1 MRRKLQYWGFLF
13 KGDIMERTKMI
24 LLASVVAF
32 LALALILYPLISN
45 AYYENHKAE
54 IHTEYQEQL
63 EQVDETALIEA
74 RQNAQA
80 YNEAIKPVLENADGY
95 SIDALEYAS
104 QNYETQLDV
113 TGTGIMGYVNIPK
126 INVTLPIYH
135 GTTAETLEQGIG
147 HLLGSSLPIG
157 GPSTHSVLTAHSGMA
172 SQKMF
177 SDLNLMEEGDI
188 FHVEVLDEKLTYEV
202 FTINT
207 VLPENTELL
216 GIVSGEDLCTLVTCT
231 PFGVNSHRLL
241 VCGSR
246 IEYDETEQ
254 LEEVIG
260 EEVAESTWEEQY
272 VNGLVW
278 GIVLVIIIGVIAFL
292 VWLLRRE

>member
-1 MRRKLQYWGFLF
+1 MDKN
-13 KGDIMERTKMI
+13 KITI
-24 LLASVVAF
+24 LSSLMAL

-45 AYYENHKAE
+45 AYYERHKAE
-54 IHTEYQEQL
+54 IHTEYQEQV
-63 EQVDETALIEA
+63 EQMDKTKLIEA
-74 RQNAQA
+74 KENAMA

-95 SIDALEYAS
+95 SMEALEKAS
-104 QNYETQLDV
+104 QNYEGQLDV

-126 INVTLPIYH
+126 INVNLPIYH

-147 HLLGSSLPIG
+147 HLLGSSLPVG
-157 GPSTHSVLTAHSGMA
+157 GTSTHSVLTAHSGMA

-188 FHVEVLDEKLTYEV
+188 FHVEVLDEMLTYEV
-202 FTINT
+202 VAINT

-246 IEYDETEQ
+246 IDYDEEEQ

-260 EEVAESTWEEQY
+260 EEVTESTWENQY

-278 GIVLVIIIGVIAFL
+278 GVTIVIVIAVIAFL
-292 VWLLRRE
+292 VWLVRRE

>member
-1 MRRKLQYWGFLF
+1 MDK
-13 KGDIMERTKMI
+13 TKMI
-24 LLASVVAF
+24 LLAGSMAL

-45 AYYENHKAE
+45 AYYERHKVE
-54 IHTEYQEQL
+54 IHTEYQEQV
-63 EQVDETALIEA
+63 EQMDSSKLIEA
-74 RQNAQA
+74 KENAMA
-80 YNEAIKPVLENADGY
+80 YNEVIKPVLENTDGY
-95 SIDALEYAS
+95 SIEAMEKAS
-104 QNYETQLDV
+104 QNYEGQLDV

-126 INVTLPIYH
+126 INVNLPIYH
-135 GTTAETLEQGIG
+135 GTAAETLEQGIG

-157 GPSTHSVLTAHSGMA
+157 GASTHSVLTAHSGMA

-177 SDLNLMEEGDI
+177 SDLNLIEEGDI
-188 FHVEVLDEKLTYEV
+188 FHVEVLDERLTYEV
-202 FTINT
+202 VTINT

-246 IEYDETEQ
+246 IDYDEEEK

-260 EEVAESTWEEQY
+260 EEVIVESTWENQY

-278 GIVLVIIIGVIAFL
+278 GVTIVIVIAVIAFL
-292 VWLLRRE
+292 VWLVRRE

>member
-1 MRRKLQYWGFLF
+1 
-13 KGDIMERTKMI
+13 MEKTKMI
-24 LLASVVAF
+24 LLASVMAF
-32 LALALILYPLISN
+32 FALALILYPLISN
-45 AYYENHKAE
+45 AYYERHKAE

-63 EQVDETALIEA
+63 EQLDETKFVEA
-74 RQNAQA
+74 RNNAKA

-95 SIDALEYAS
+95 SLEALEYAS
-104 QNYETQLDV
+104 QNYDAQLDV
-113 TGTGIMGYVNIPK
+113 TGTGIMGYVHIPK
-126 INVTLPIYH
+126 IDVRLPIYH
-135 GTTAETLEQGIG
+135 GTDAKTLEQGIG

-157 GPSTHSVLTAHSGMA
+157 GASTHSVLTAHSGMA

-188 FHVEVLDEKLTYEV
+188 FHVEVLNEKLTYEV
-202 FTINT
+202 VTINT

-246 IEYDETEQ
+246 IDYDDSEQ
-254 LEEVIG
+254 IEEVIG
-260 EEVAESTWEEQY
+260 EEIAESTWEDQY

-278 GIVLVIIIGVIAFL
+278 GIVLVIVIGVIMFM

>member
-1 MRRKLQYWGFLF
+1 MDK
-13 KGDIMERTKMI
+13 TKMI
-24 LLASVVAF
+24 LLAGSMAL

-45 AYYENHKAE
+45 AYYERHKVE
-54 IHTEYQEQL
+54 IHTEYQEQV
-63 EQVDETALIEA
+63 EQMDSSKLIEA
-74 RQNAQA
+74 KENAMA
-80 YNEAIKPVLENADGY
+80 YNEVIKPVLENTDGY
-95 SIDALEYAS
+95 SIEAMEKAS
-104 QNYETQLDV
+104 QNYEGQLDV

-126 INVTLPIYH
+126 INVNLPIYH
-135 GTTAETLEQGIG
+135 GTAAETLEQGIG

-157 GPSTHSVLTAHSGMA
+157 GASTHSVLTAHSGMA

-177 SDLNLMEEGDI
+177 SDLNLIEEGDI
-188 FHVEVLDEKLTYEV
+188 FHVEVLDERLTYEV
-202 FTINT
+202 VTINT

-246 IEYDETEQ
+246 IDYDEEEK

-260 EEVAESTWEEQY
+260 EEVVVESTWENQY

-278 GIVLVIIIGVIAFL
+278 GVTIVIVIAVIAFL
-292 VWLLRRE
+292 VWLVRRE

>member
-1 MRRKLQYWGFLF
+1 MDKTRL
-13 KGDIMERTKMI
+13 I
-24 LLASVVAF
+24 LLAGAMALF
-32 LALALILYPLISN
+32 ALALILYPLISN
-45 AYYENHKAE
+45 AYYERHKVE
-54 IHTEYQEQL
+54 IHTEYQEQV
-63 EQVDETALIEA
+63 EQMDSSKLIEA
-74 RQNAQA
+74 KENAMA
-80 YNEAIKPVLENADGY
+80 YNEVIKPVLENTDGY
-95 SIDALEYAS
+95 SIEAMEKAS
-104 QNYETQLDV
+104 QNYEGQLDV

-126 INVTLPIYH
+126 INVNLPIYH
-135 GTTAETLEQGIG
+135 GTAAETLEQGIG

-157 GPSTHSVLTAHSGMA
+157 GASTHSVLTAHSGMA

-177 SDLNLMEEGDI
+177 SDLNLIEEGDI
-188 FHVEVLDEKLTYEV
+188 FHVEVLDERLTYEV
-202 FTINT
+202 VTINT

-246 IEYDETEQ
+246 IDYDEEEK

-260 EEVAESTWEEQY
+260 EEVVVESTWENQY

-278 GIVLVIIIGVIAFL
+278 GVTIVIVIAVIAFL
-292 VWLLRRE
+292 VWLVRRE

>member
-1 MRRKLQYWGFLF
+1 MDKR
-13 KGDIMERTKMI
+13 KMI
-24 LLASVVAF
+24 LLAGAMAL

-45 AYYENHKAE
+45 AYYERHKAE
-54 IHTEYQEQL
+54 IHTEYQEQV
-63 EQVDETALIEA
+63 EQMDSSKLIEA
-74 RQNAQA
+74 KENAMT
-80 YNEAIKPVLENADGY
+80 YNESIKPVLENADGY
-95 SIDALEYAS
+95 SMEALEKAS
-104 QNYETQLDV
+104 QNYEGQLDV

-126 INVTLPIYH
+126 INVNLPIYH

-147 HLLGSSLPIG
+147 HLLGSSLPVG
-157 GPSTHSVLTAHSGMA
+157 GTSTHAVLTAHSGMA

-177 SDLNLMEEGDI
+177 SDLNLLEEGDI
-188 FHVEVLDEKLTYEV
+188 FHVEVLDEMLTYEV
-202 FTINT
+202 VAINT

-246 IEYDETEQ
+246 IDYDEEEQ
-254 LEEVIG
+254 IEEVIT
-260 EEVAESTWEEQY
+260 EEVTESTWENQY

-278 GIVLVIIIGVIAFL
+278 GVTIVIVIAVIAFL
-292 VWLLRRE
+292 VWLVRRE

>member
-1 MRRKLQYWGFLF
+1 MNPDMASAVSGFRF
-13 KGDIMERTKMI
+13 ERNDMDKTKTI
-24 LLASVVAF
+24 LLASVMAL
-32 LALALILYPLISN
+32 LALVLILYPLISN
-45 AYYENHKAE
+45 AYYERHKAE
-54 IHTEYQEQL
+54 IHTEYQGQVEQM
-63 EQVDETALIEA
+63 DKTKLIEA
-74 RQNAQA
+74 KENAMA

-95 SIDALEYAS
+95 SSEALEQAA
-104 QNYETQLDV
+104 QNYEIQLDV
-113 TGTGIMGYVNIPK
+113 TGAGIMGYVNIPK
-126 INVTLPIYH
+126 INVNLPIYH

-147 HLLGSSLPIG
+147 HLLGSSLPVG
-157 GPSTHSVLTAHSGMA
+157 GTSTHSVLTAHSGMA

-188 FHVEVLDEKLTYEV
+188 FHVEVLGEMLTYEV
-202 FTINT
+202 VAINT

-246 IEYDETEQ
+246 IDYDEEEQ

-260 EEVAESTWEEQY
+260 EEVIESTWENQY

-278 GIVLVIIIGVIAFL
+278 GVTIVLV
-292 VWLLRRE
+292 

>member
-1 MRRKLQYWGFLF
+1 MDK
-13 KGDIMERTKMI
+13 TKMI
-24 LLASVVAF
+24 LLVGAMAL

-45 AYYENHKAE
+45 AYYERHKAE
-54 IHTEYQEQL
+54 IHTEYQEQV
-63 EQVDETALIEA
+63 EQMDKTKLVEA
-74 RQNAQA
+74 KENAMA
-80 YNEAIKPVLENADGY
+80 YNDAIKPVLENADGY
-95 SIDALEYAS
+95 NIDALEKAS
-104 QNYETQLDV
+104 QNYEGQLDV

-126 INVTLPIYH
+126 INVNLPIYH
-135 GTTAETLEQGIG
+135 GTAAETLEQGIG
-147 HLLGSSLPIG
+147 HLLGSSLPVG
-157 GPSTHSVLTAHSGMA
+157 GTSTHSVLTAHSGMA

-188 FHVEVLDEKLTYEV
+188 FHVEVLGEMLTYEV
-202 FTINT
+202 VAINT

-246 IEYDETEQ
+246 INYDAEEQ

-260 EEVAESTWEEQY
+260 EEVVVESTWENQY
-272 VNGLVW
+272 INGLVW
-278 GIVLVIIIGVIAFL
+278 GVIIVIVIAVIAFL
-292 VWLLRRE
+292 AWLVRRE

>member
-1 MRRKLQYWGFLF
+1 MKKTKLLV
-13 KGDIMERTKMI
+13 
-24 LLASVVAF
+24 LAGAIAL

-45 AYYENHKAE
+45 TYYEKHKAE
-54 IHTEYQEQL
+54 VHTAYQERV
-63 EQVDETALIEA
+63 EQMDSLKLIEA
-74 RQNAQA
+74 KENAMA

-95 SIDALEYAS
+95 SIEVLEKAS
-104 QNYETQLDV
+104 ENYEGQLDV

-126 INVTLPIYH
+126 INVNLPIYH
-135 GTTAETLEQGIG
+135 GTTAETLEQGIV
-147 HLLGSSLPIG
+147 HLLGSSLPVG
-157 GPSTHSVLTAHSGMA
+157 GTSTHAVLTAHSGMA

-177 SDLNLMEEGDI
+177 SDLNLLEEGDI
-188 FHVEVLDEKLTYEV
+188 FHIEVLNEMLTYEV
-202 FTINT
+202 VTINT

-246 IEYDETEQ
+246 IDYDEEEQ
-254 LEEVIG
+254 IEEVIG
-260 EEVAESTWEEQY
+260 KEVVVESTWENQY

-278 GIVLVIIIGVIAFL
+278 GVTIVIVIAVIAFL
-292 VWLLRRE
+292 VWLVRRE

>member
-1 MRRKLQYWGFLF
+1 MKN
-13 KGDIMERTKMI
+13 TKI
-24 LLASVVAF
+24 LVLASVMAL

-45 AYYENHKAE
+45 AYYERHKAE
-54 IHTEYQEQL
+54 IHTEYQEQV
-63 EQVDETALIEA
+63 ERMDSSKLIETKE
-74 RQNAQA
+74 NAMA

-95 SIDALEYAS
+95 SIEALEKAS
-104 QNYETQLDV
+104 QNYEGQLDV

-126 INVTLPIYH
+126 INVNLPIYH

-147 HLLGSSLPIG
+147 HLLGSSLPVG
-157 GPSTHSVLTAHSGMA
+157 GTSTHSVLTAHSGMA

-177 SDLNLMEEGDI
+177 SDLNLLEEGDI
-188 FHVEVLDEKLTYEV
+188 FHVEVLDETLTYEV
-202 FTINT
+202 VNINT

-246 IEYDETEQ
+246 IDYDEEEQ

-260 EEVAESTWEEQY
+260 EEVTESTWENQY
-272 VNGLVW
+272 INGLVW
-278 GIVLVIIIGVIAFL
+278 GVTIVIVIAVIAFL
-292 VWLLRRE
+292 VWLVRRE

>member
-1 MRRKLQYWGFLF
+1 MDK
-13 KGDIMERTKMI
+13 TKMI
-24 LLASVVAF
+24 LLAGSMAL
-32 LALALILYPLISN
+32 LALALIFYPLISN
-45 AYYENHKAE
+45 AYYERHKAE
-54 IHTEYQEQL
+54 IHTEYQEQV
-63 EQVDETALIEA
+63 EQMDSSKLIEA
-74 RQNAQA
+74 KENAMA
-80 YNEAIKPVLENADGY
+80 YNEVIKPVLENTDGY
-95 SIDALEYAS
+95 SIEAMEKAS
-104 QNYETQLDV
+104 QNYEGQLDV

-126 INVTLPIYH
+126 INVNLPIYH
-135 GTTAETLEQGIG
+135 GTAAETLEQGIG

-157 GPSTHSVLTAHSGMA
+157 GASTHSVLTAHSGMA

-177 SDLNLMEEGDI
+177 SDLNLIEEGDI
-188 FHVEVLDEKLTYEV
+188 FHVEVLDERLTYEV
-202 FTINT
+202 VTINT

-246 IEYDETEQ
+246 IDYDEEEK

-260 EEVAESTWEEQY
+260 EEVVVESTWENQY

-278 GIVLVIIIGVIAFL
+278 GVTIVIVIAVIAFL
-292 VWLLRRE
+292 VWLVRRE

>member
-1 MRRKLQYWGFLF
+1 
-13 KGDIMERTKMI
+13 MEKTKMI
-24 LLASVVAF
+24 LLAGVMAF
-32 LALALILYPLISN
+32 LALALIFYPLISN
-45 AYYENHKAE
+45 AYYERHKAE

-63 EQVDETALIEA
+63 EQLDETKLVEA
-74 RQNAQA
+74 RNNAKA

-95 SIDALEYAS
+95 SIEALEYAS
-104 QNYETQLDV
+104 QNYDAQLDV
-113 TGTGIMGYVNIPK
+113 TGTGIMGYVHIPK
-126 INVTLPIYH
+126 INVSLPIYH
-135 GTTAETLEQGIG
+135 GTDAKTLEQGIG

-157 GPSTHSVLTAHSGMA
+157 GASTHSVLTAHSGMA

-188 FHVEVLDEKLTYEV
+188 FHVEVLNEKLTYEV
-202 FTINT
+202 VTINT

-246 IEYDETEQ
+246 IDYDEAEQ

-260 EEVAESTWEEQY
+260 EEVTESTWEEQY

>member
-1 MRRKLQYWGFLF
+1 MKNTKLHVF
-13 KGDIMERTKMI
+13 
-24 LLASVVAF
+24 ASAMAL

-45 AYYENHKAE
+45 AYYERHKAK
-54 IHTEYQEQL
+54 IHTEYQEQV
-63 EQVDETALIEA
+63 EQMDSSKLVEAKENAL
-74 RQNAQA
+74 A

-95 SIDALEYAS
+95 GIEALEYAS

-113 TGTGIMGYVNIPK
+113 TGTGIMGYLNIPK

-135 GTTAETLEQGIG
+135 GTDAQTLEQGIG
-147 HLLGSSLPIG
+147 HLLGSSLPVG
-157 GPSTHSVLTAHSGMA
+157 GTSTHSVLAAHSGMA

-202 FTINT
+202 VAINT
-207 VLPENTELL
+207 VFPENTEFL
-216 GIVSGEDLCTLVTCT
+216 GIVGGEDLCTLVTCT

-246 IEYDETEQ
+246 IDYDEVEQ

-260 EEVAESTWEEQY
+260 EEITESTWEDQY

-278 GIVLVIIIGVIAFL
+278 GVVLVIIIGVIAFL

>member
-1 MRRKLQYWGFLF
+1 MNPDMASAVSGFRF
-13 KGDIMERTKMI
+13 ERNDMDKTKTI
-24 LLASVVAF
+24 LLASVMAL
-32 LALALILYPLISN
+32 LALVLILYPLISN
-45 AYYENHKAE
+45 AYYERHKAE
-54 IHTEYQEQL
+54 IHTEYQGQVEQM
-63 EQVDETALIEA
+63 DKTKLIEA
-74 RQNAQA
+74 KENAMA

-95 SIDALEYAS
+95 SSEALEQAA
-104 QNYETQLDV
+104 QNYEIQLDV

-126 INVTLPIYH
+126 INVNLPIYH

-147 HLLGSSLPIG
+147 HLLGSSLPVG
-157 GPSTHSVLTAHSGMA
+157 GTSTHSVLTAHSGMA

-188 FHVEVLDEKLTYEV
+188 FHVEVLGEMLTYEV
-202 FTINT
+202 VAINT

-246 IEYDETEQ
+246 IDYDEEEQ

-260 EEVAESTWEEQY
+260 EEVIESTWENQY

-278 GIVLVIIIGVIAFL
+278 GVTIVLV
-292 VWLLRRE
+292 

>member
-1 MRRKLQYWGFLF
+1 MNPDMASAVSGFRF
-13 KGDIMERTKMI
+13 ERNDMDKTKTI
-24 LLASVVAF
+24 LLASVMAL
-32 LALALILYPLISN
+32 LALVLILYPLISN
-45 AYYENHKAE
+45 AYYERHKAE
-54 IHTEYQEQL
+54 IHTEYQGQVEQM
-63 EQVDETALIEA
+63 DKTKLIEA
-74 RQNAQA
+74 KENAMA

-95 SIDALEYAS
+95 SSEALEQAA
-104 QNYETQLDV
+104 QNYEIQLDV

-126 INVTLPIYH
+126 INVNLPIYH

-147 HLLGSSLPIG
+147 HLLGSSLPVG
-157 GPSTHSVLTAHSGMA
+157 GTSTHSVLTAHSGMA

-177 SDLNLMEEGDI
+177 SDVNLMEEGDI
-188 FHVEVLDEKLTYEV
+188 FHVEVLGEMLTYEV
-202 FTINT
+202 VAINT
-207 VLPENTELL
+207 VLSENTELL

-246 IEYDETEQ
+246 IDYDEEEQ

-260 EEVAESTWEEQY
+260 EEVIESTWENQY

-278 GIVLVIIIGVIAFL
+278 GVTIVLV
-292 VWLLRRE
+292 

>member
-1 MRRKLQYWGFLF
+1 MDK
-13 KGDIMERTKMI
+13 TKTI
-24 LLASVVAF
+24 LLASVMAL
-32 LALALILYPLISN
+32 LALVLILYPLISN
-45 AYYENHKAE
+45 AYYERHKAE
-54 IHTEYQEQL
+54 IHTEYQEQV
-63 EQVDETALIEA
+63 EQMDKTKLIEA
-74 RQNAQA
+74 KENAMA

-95 SIDALEYAS
+95 SSEALEQAA
-104 QNYETQLDV
+104 QNYEIQLDV

-126 INVTLPIYH
+126 INVNLPIYH

-147 HLLGSSLPIG
+147 HLLGSSLPVG
-157 GPSTHSVLTAHSGMA
+157 GTSTHSVLTAHSGMA

-188 FHVEVLDEKLTYEV
+188 FHVEVLGEMLTYEV
-202 FTINT
+202 IAINT

-246 IEYDETEQ
+246 IDYDEEEQ

-260 EEVAESTWEEQY
+260 EKVIESTWENQY

-278 GIVLVIIIGVIAFL
+278 GVTIVLV
-292 VWLLRRE
+292 

>member
-1 MRRKLQYWGFLF
+1 MDK
-13 KGDIMERTKMI
+13 TKMI
-24 LLASVVAF
+24 LLAGAMAL

-45 AYYENHKAE
+45 AYYERHKAE
-54 IHTEYQEQL
+54 IHTEYQEQV
-63 EQVDETALIEA
+63 EQMDSSNLIEA
-74 RQNAQA
+74 KENAIA
-80 YNEAIKPVLENADGY
+80 YNEVIKPVLENTDGY
-95 SIDALEYAS
+95 SIEALEKAS
-104 QNYETQLDV
+104 QNYEGQLDV

-126 INVTLPIYH
+126 INVNLPIYH
-135 GTTAETLEQGIG
+135 GTAADTLEQGIG

-157 GPSTHSVLTAHSGMA
+157 GTSTHSVLTAHSGMA

-177 SDLNLMEEGDI
+177 SDLNLLEEGDI
-188 FHVEVLDEKLTYEV
+188 FHVEVLDEMLTYEV
-202 FTINT
+202 VTINT

-246 IEYDETEQ
+246 IDYDEEQ
-254 LEEVIG
+254 IEEVIG
-260 EEVAESTWEEQY
+260 EEATESTWENQY

-278 GIVLVIIIGVIAFL
+278 GVTIVIVIAVIAFL
-292 VWLLRRE
+292 VWLVRRE

>member
-1 MRRKLQYWGFLF
+1 MDKTR
-13 KGDIMERTKMI
+13 MI
-24 LLASVVAF
+24 LLAGAMAL

-45 AYYENHKAE
+45 AYYERHKAE
-54 IHTEYQEQL
+54 IHTEYQEQV
-63 EQVDETALIEA
+63 EQMDKTKLIEA
-74 RQNAQA
+74 KENAMV

-95 SIDALEYAS
+95 SGEALEQAA
-104 QNYETQLDV
+104 QNYEIQLDV

-126 INVTLPIYH
+126 INVNLPIYH

-147 HLLGSSLPIG
+147 HLLGSSLPVG
-157 GPSTHSVLTAHSGMA
+157 GTSTHSVLTAHSGMA

-177 SDLNLMEEGDI
+177 SDLNLIEEGDI
-188 FHVEVLDEKLTYEV
+188 FHVEVLDEMLTYEV
-202 FTINT
+202 VAINT

-246 IEYDETEQ
+246 IDYDEEEK

-260 EEVAESTWEEQY
+260 EEVIESTWENQY

-278 GIVLVIIIGVIAFL
+278 GVTIVIVIAVIAFL
-292 VWLLRRE
+292 VWLVRRE

>member
-1 MRRKLQYWGFLF
+1 
-13 KGDIMERTKMI
+13 MEKTKMI
-24 LLASVVAF
+24 LLASVMAF
-32 LALALILYPLISN
+32 LALALIFYPLISN
-45 AYYENHKAE
+45 AYYERHKAE

-63 EQVDETALIEA
+63 EQLDETKLVEA
-74 RQNAQA
+74 RNNAEA

-95 SIDALEYAS
+95 SIEALEYAS
-104 QNYETQLDV
+104 QNYDAQLDV
-113 TGTGIMGYVNIPK
+113 TGTGIMGYVHIPK
-126 INVTLPIYH
+126 INVRLPIYH
-135 GTTAETLEQGIG
+135 GTDAKTLEQGIG

-157 GPSTHSVLTAHSGMA
+157 GASTHSVLTAHSGMA

-188 FHVEVLDEKLTYEV
+188 FHVEVLNEKLTYEV
-202 FTINT
+202 VTINT

-246 IEYDETEQ
+246 IDYDDSEQ
-254 LEEVIG
+254 IEEAIG
-260 EEVAESTWEEQY
+260 EEIAESTWEDQY

-278 GIVLVIIIGVIAFL
+278 GIVLVIVIGVIMFMI
-292 VWLLRRE
+292 WLLRRE

>member
-1 MRRKLQYWGFLF
+1 
-13 KGDIMERTKMI
+13 MEKTKMI
-24 LLASVVAF
+24 LLASVMAF
-32 LALALILYPLISN
+32 LALALIFYPLISN
-45 AYYENHKAE
+45 AYYERHKAE

-63 EQVDETALIEA
+63 EQLDETKLVEA
-74 RQNAQA
+74 RNNAKA

-95 SIDALEYAS
+95 SIEALEYAS
-104 QNYETQLDV
+104 QNYDAQLDV
-113 TGTGIMGYVNIPK
+113 TGTGIMGYVHIPK
-126 INVTLPIYH
+126 INVRLPIYH
-135 GTTAETLEQGIG
+135 GTDAKTLEQGIG

-157 GPSTHSVLTAHSGMA
+157 GASTHSVLTAHSGMA

-188 FHVEVLDEKLTYEV
+188 FHVEVLNEKLTYEV
-202 FTINT
+202 VTINT

-246 IEYDETEQ
+246 IYYDDSEQ
-254 LEEVIG
+254 IEEAIG
-260 EEVAESTWEEQY
+260 EEIAESTWEDQY

-278 GIVLVIIIGVIAFL
+278 GIVLVIVIGVIMFM

>member
-1 MRRKLQYWGFLF
+1 MDKR
-13 KGDIMERTKMI
+13 KMI
-24 LLASVVAF
+24 LIAGVMAL

-45 AYYENHKAE
+45 AYYERHKAE
-54 IHTEYQEQL
+54 IHTEYQEQV
-63 EQVDETALIEA
+63 EQMDISKLIEA
-74 RQNAQA
+74 KENAMA
-80 YNEAIKPVLENADGY
+80 YNEAIKPVHENADGY
-95 SIDALEYAS
+95 SIEALEKAS
-104 QNYETQLDV
+104 QSYEGQLDV
-113 TGTGIMGYVNIPK
+113 TGTGIMGYVNVPR
-126 INVTLPIYH
+126 INVNLPIYH

-147 HLLGSSLPIG
+147 HLLGSSLPVG
-157 GPSTHSVLTAHSGMA
+157 GTSTHSVLTAHSGMA

-202 FTINT
+202 VTINT
-207 VLPENTELL
+207 VLPENTDLL

-246 IEYDETEQ
+246 IDYDEVEQ
-254 LEEVIG
+254 IEEVIG
-260 EEVAESTWEEQY
+260 EEVTESTWENQY

-278 GIVLVIIIGVIAFL
+278 GIVLVIVIGVIMFIM
-292 VWLLRRE
+292 WLLRRE

>member
-1 MRRKLQYWGFLF
+1 
-13 KGDIMERTKMI
+13 MI
-24 LLASVVAF
+24 NIASLMAL

-45 AYYENHKAE
+45 AYYEGHKAE
-54 IHTEYQEQL
+54 IHTEYQEQV
-63 EQVDETALIEA
+63 EQMDSSKLNEA
-74 RQNAQA
+74 KENAMA

-95 SIDALEYAS
+95 SIEALEKAS
-104 QNYETQLDV
+104 QNYEGQLDV
-113 TGTGIMGYVNIPK
+113 TSTGIMGYVHIPK
-126 INVTLPIYH
+126 INVKLPIYH
-135 GTTAETLEQGIG
+135 GTDAETLEQGIG
-147 HLLGSSLPIG
+147 HLLGSSLPVG
-157 GPSTHSVLTAHSGMA
+157 GTSTHSVLTAHSGMA

-177 SDLNLMEEGDI
+177 SDLNLLEEGDI
-188 FHVEVLDEKLTYEV
+188 FHVEVLDEMLTYEV
-202 FTINT
+202 VTINT

-246 IEYDETEQ
+246 IDYDEEEK

-260 EEVAESTWEEQY
+260 EEVVVESTWENQY

-278 GIVLVIIIGVIAFL
+278 GVTIVIVIAVIAFL
-292 VWLLRRE
+292 VWLVRRE

>member
-1 MRRKLQYWGFLF
+1 MDK
-13 KGDIMERTKMI
+13 TKMI
-24 LLASVVAF
+24 LLAGSMAL

-45 AYYENHKAE
+45 AYYERHKVE
-54 IHTEYQEQL
+54 IHTEYQEQV
-63 EQVDETALIEA
+63 EQMDSSNLIEA
-74 RQNAQA
+74 KENAMA
-80 YNEAIKPVLENADGY
+80 YNEVIKPVLENTDGY
-95 SIDALEYAS
+95 SIEAMEKAS
-104 QNYETQLDV
+104 QNYEGQLDV

-126 INVTLPIYH
+126 INVNLPIYH
-135 GTTAETLEQGIG
+135 GTAAETLEQGIG

-157 GPSTHSVLTAHSGMA
+157 GASTHSVLTAHSGMA

-177 SDLNLMEEGDI
+177 SDLNLIEEGDI
-188 FHVEVLDEKLTYEV
+188 FHVEVLDERLTYEV
-202 FTINT
+202 VTINT

-246 IEYDETEQ
+246 IDYDEEEK

-260 EEVAESTWEEQY
+260 EEVIVESTWENQY

-278 GIVLVIIIGVIAFL
+278 GVTIVIVIAVIAFL
-292 VWLLRRE
+292 VWLVRRE